1 MKRFNACLLVLFL
14 VLPASWV
21 FALESSIQPTGL
33 LQLNRDKA
41 FDGYTLVTSTTS
53 KRAFLM
59 DLEGNVVHKWQMKYP
74 AGLYAYLLTNGNLLA
89 GGSRRDEAP
98 VNFGGSS
105 GMITEYDWDGNG
117 RSFRR
122 NTCSTTASTACPM
135 AIPWCWAGSI

>member
-1 MKRFNACLLVLFL
+1 MKRLKVCLLVLFL
-14 VLPASWV
+14 VLSASWA

-33 LQLNRDKA
+33 LQMNREKA

-59 DLEGNVVHKWQMKYP
+59 DMEGKVVHKWQMKYP

-105 GMITEYDWDGNG
+105 GMITEYDWDGNVV
-117 RSFRR
+117 
-122 NTCSTTASTACPM
+122 
-135 AIPWCWAGSI
+135 WEW